1 MFAVLLAMPHGEL
14 IALLAV
20 CVASTVGA
28 ICSRETEAPA
38 TALAQALDLDMHDWW
53 TPTAAGYFEHVS
65 KAKALEAV
73 GAFAPDQLTRLSKLK
88 KADLA
93 SEAERL
99 AAGTGWLPAM
109 LCKAVPVS
117 EGSGLAT
124 HPTSTGGD
132 EDAVG
137 SGDAID

>member
-1 MFAVLLAMPHGEL
+1 MH
-14 IALLAV
+14 
-20 CVASTVGA
+20 ASTVAA

-38 TALAQALDLDMHDWW
+38 SSLARALGLDMHDWW

-73 GAFAPDQLTRLSKLK
+73 LVFAPEHVARLWKLK

-99 AAGTGWLPAM
+99 VAGTGWLPAM
-109 LCKAVPVS
+109 LCRTTVEAESATGAQPPEATTDIAS
-117 EGSGLAT
+117 GS
-124 HPTSTGGD
+124 D
-132 EDAVG
+132 ED
-137 SGDAID
+137 S